1 MNHEL
6 KIDPI
11 YYQRVLD
18 GSKTFEVRDNDRG
31 FHQGDTVTLKEYDR
45 EPVKPGSIAV
55 KGYTDSKPLD
65 FEIGYVY
72 VLNSS
77 QVIFSL
83 LPIKKAKK

>member
-11 YYQRVLD
+11 YYQRVKD

-31 FHQGDTVTLKEYDR
+31 FQQGDTVTLKEYDR
-45 EPVKPGSIAV
+45 EPVKPGALAV
-55 KGYTDSKPLD
+55 KGYTDAKPLD
-65 FEIGYVY
+65 FQIGYVY

-83 LPIKKAKK
+83 LPIKKPKK

>member
-11 YYQRVLD
+11 YYQRVKY

-31 FHQGDTVTLKEYDR
+31 FQQGDTVTLREYDR
-45 EPVKPGSIAV
+45 EPVKPGAIAV
-55 KGYTDSKPLD
+55 KGYTDSQPLD
-65 FEIGYVY
+65 FQIGYVY

-83 LPIKKAKK
+83 LPIKKPKK